1 MREKQNSDKIGRC
14 TGISRTFQLAACG
27 QTINVYT
34 YIVHGPISLSL
45 SRLPSSLPPLCNTAQ
60 DPVLS
65 VSGDSHH
72 LWGMG
77 GGGERGCAGGGG
89 EGAGDFENPMKRH
102 GARGRVLRFR
112 QTVVLG
118 QKVVQTLRPGARATS
133 KAAAASTQ
141 LTRLRAKERP
151 GAGTGGVC
159 ELAAVQRELCRANSG
174 WALQTSPCLLIHSSL
189 AQTRPRGLS
198 WPLLKGSR

>member
-1 MREKQNSDKIGRC
+1 MDL
-14 TGISRTFQLAACG
+14 F
-27 QTINVYT
+27 
-34 YIVHGPISLSL
+34 PSLS
-45 SRLPSSLPPLCNTAQ
+45 PASLPPFPLSAILPRTQCSLFLETATTY
-60 DPVLS
+60 
-65 VSGDSHH
+65 GG
-72 LWGMG
+72 WGAG
-77 GGGERGCAGGGG
+77 GREDVRGGGG